1 MKLQNQTAIVTGA
14 GRGIGRAI
22 ALAFAREGANVTL
35 AARTSAEI
43 ETVAEEIRALGGK
56 ALAVATDVASK
67 ASVQGMV
74 AQTIDGFGRVDI
86 LVNNAGVAGTSPIA
100 QITEELW
107 DLNIAVNLKGVFLCT
122 QAVFTHMCDRRSGHI
137 VNVTSLSDR
146 YDGANYGAY
155 GAAKWGARGFTGITR
170 TEGRP
175 FGVKA
180 TVVAPGP
187 VDTKMRRDHHRDEGA
202 KLGQPEDVAD
212 LVMLAVTQS
221 AAVTTHDL
229 ALHTTSNPELEMLA
243 HWE

>member
-1 MKLQNQTAIVTGA
+1 MLYAEDLTKSFGGNEVLAGVSFSIGDGERVGLVGPNGA
-14 GRGIGRAI
+14 GKSTLLRVLAGDDVPDIGRSGHRGGD
-22 ALAFAREGANVTL
+22 LEFLRQESRL
-35 AARTSAEI
+35 DPERT
-43 ETVAEEIRALGGK
+43 
-56 ALAVATDVASK
+56 
-67 ASVQGMV
+67 
-74 AQTIDGFGRVDI
+74 
-86 LVNNAGVAGTSPIA
+86 
-100 QITEELW
+100 ITEELW